1 MNEETKAKL
10 LKIWNE
16 SKDKETWS
24 FFGGVFTEDG
34 QKWQVI
40 PEGKAWVKNGK
51 LVNKEPRFL
60 KCS

>member
-16 SKDKETWS
+16 SKDKGTWS
-24 FFGGVFTEDG
+24 FFGGTFTVDG

-40 PEGKAWVKNGK
+40 PDYSAWVKNGK
-51 LVNKEPRFL
+51 LVAKEPRFS

>member
-1 MNEETKAKL
+1 MNEDTKSKL
-10 LKIWNE
+10 LELWEE
-16 SKDKETWS
+16 SKDEGTWS
-24 FFGGVFTEDG
+24 VFGGTFTVDG

>member
-24 FFGGVFTEDG
+24 FFGGVFTVDG

-51 LVNKEPRFL
+51 LVTKEPRFL

>member
-1 MNEETKAKL
+1 MNEDTKAKL
-10 LKIWNE
+10 LKLWNE
-16 SKDKETWS
+16 SKDKGTLS
-24 FFGGVFTEDG
+24 FFGGTFTVDG

-40 PEGKAWVKNGK
+40 PEGTAWVKNGK